1 MHWQAPLLQ
10 TVEYLTLSAGYDDH
24 GTPRAAAMCPLQIG
38 IFDLNTVFE
47 DANEDIVEMISR
59 QVTRLELPV

>member
-1 MHWQAPLLQ
+1 
-10 TVEYLTLSAGYDDH
+10 
-24 GTPRAAAMCPLQIG
+24 MCPLQIG